1 MWAFYI
7 LKMNLQVALKNYNLV
22 RNLDMDQV
30 SRFYATDDGAL
41 WIDNRWFQSVRRTY
55 TGESRNDLLEPIRQT
70 WRVLIDRTL
79 DTSVDDAKA
88 PGINDIE
95 YTLAT
100 LEGYIKRLYGI
111 DEYNGVFNGV
121 FREIRLA
128 IVDAK
133 RELKDRTK
141 VIVEESTSQEFI
153 HDKAPSQGS
162 EIIRSSQGAG
172 TICSTQGCGT
182 QDDSTSEGSIRS
194 ICPPIHPA
202 KSIRLGSGQRFSLNA
217 EIVSPPAPVDIY
229 SRKKKTSHQ
238 TTKTPSSKAPKKKI
252 SRKRKRREN

>member
-1 MWAFYI
+1 
-7 LKMNLQVALKNYNLV
+7 MNLQVALKNYNLV

-70 WRVLIDRTL
+70 WRVLIDRVL
-79 DTSVDDAKA
+79 DTSVDGAKA

-141 VIVEESTSQEFI
+141 VIVEESTSQELI
-153 HDKAPSQGS
+153 HDKAPSQES
-162 EIIRSSQGAG
+162 EIIRS
-172 TICSTQGCGT
+172 TKGCGT

-217 EIVSPPAPVDIY
+217 EIVSPPVPVDIY
-229 SRKKKTSHQ
+229 SRKKKTSYQ
-238 TTKTPSSKAPKKKI
+238 TAKTPSSKAPKKKI